1 MGNFRQQNHLLA
13 SYNIILEKFELILKK
28 EKGRI
33 SPMILTKALQEQL
46 VNNFPFYSCVVV
58 PLCQEGTG

>member
-13 SYNIILEKFELILKK
+13 SYNIILKIFELILKK